1 MTTILFILTLKS
13 PLFLFSA
20 VLYCTLLASS
30 QSEEERERIRD
41 KMKQDDQLSRIL
53 RQLETGKGDE
63 EDQDMDAKMVRRHEE
78 QQERLE
84 ALDGQV
90 SGHRQ
95 VLDLEDMVFAEGS
108 HFMSNKRCQLPDGSF
123 RKQRKGKLGKLLKYS
138 QI

>member
-1 MTTILFILTLKS
+1 MKV
-13 PLFLFSA
+13 FLSLPV

-41 KMKQDDQLSRIL
+41 KMKQDEQLSRIL

-63 EDQDMDAKMVRRHEE
+63 DEQDSDAKTVRRHEE
-78 QQERLE
+78 HQDRSET
-84 ALDGQV
+84 LDGLV

-95 VLDLEDMVFAEGS
+95 VLDLEDLVFAEGS

-123 RKQRKGKLGKLLKYS
+123 RKQRKGNWRPNYQIWLGVETLF
-138 QI
+138 